1 MNRPVIL
8 DCEYRRAHAHRLID
22 AAPAGAVMTIT
33 LPKRTN
39 DQNSLMWTLLS
50 LISAAKPEGRQWP
63 PETWKAAF
71 MHSLGHQVRFAEGLN
86 GSGPFPLGFRSSRLT
101 KAQMSD
107 LIECIHE
114 YAARHGVQLGE
125 TA

>member
-114 YAARHGVQLGE
+114 YSARHGVQLGE

>member
-1 MNRPVIL
+1 MTHTVIL
-8 DCEYRRAHAHRLID
+8 DSRYRREQAHRLID
-22 AAPAGAVMTIT
+22 AAPVGAVMTVAP
-33 LPKRTN
+33 PKRTN
-39 DQNSLMWTLLS
+39 DQNNLMWTLLS
-50 LISAAKPEGRQWP
+50 FVASAKPEGRMWT
-63 PETWKAAF
+63 PETWKCGF
-71 MHSLGHQVRFAEGLN
+71 MHLRGHQVRFAEGLD

-107 LIECIHE
+107 LIEAIHE